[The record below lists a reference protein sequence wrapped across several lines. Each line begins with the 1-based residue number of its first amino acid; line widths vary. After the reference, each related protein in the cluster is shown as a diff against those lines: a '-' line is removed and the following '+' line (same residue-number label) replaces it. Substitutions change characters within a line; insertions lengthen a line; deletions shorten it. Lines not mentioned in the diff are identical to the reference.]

1 MLVGSVI
8 LAFLVGGFLG
18 SIAMALA
25 YTTRNGDEVLRRI
38 NAERRARRP
47 LVDRRY
53 IELERARR
61 QPAGNLSSFPA
72 RRAARAA

>member
-47 LVDRRY
+47 LVDG
-53 IELERARR
+53 EHE
-61 QPAGNLSSFPA
+61 
-72 RRAARAA
+72 